1 MAGRNYDNIEGGIF
15 MEKETIVTRT
25 PTSPPAPTRKETPV
39 RTLPMEE
46 AKKLIRKT
54 SRQHAEL
61 FRLLAK

>member
-1 MAGRNYDNIEGGIF
+1 